1 MTNILIAAYGSRGDI
16 MPLTDI
22 ACGLIDSGH
31 AVTMTTNT
39 ELVDELTALG
49 IDARPVDFTLEEG
62 ADPATDDPMK
72 LAMQMVKPKGMR
84 QLSRNLLAAVDD
96 VPADIV
102 LLTPFAEL
110 AGHPLAEARGIPSV
124 GLRLQPISATGD
136 FPPTLLGAWNA
147 GSMIN
152 RSAGRSA
159 ARWFDRLYGKTLA
172 SLRADLDLPSRSARS
187 LRRERTANNWPIL
200 HGFSP
205 SVVPRPQDWRPG
217 LEVVGYWWPR
227 STSEWAPPAD
237 LERFL
242 AEGPPPVY
250 VGFGSLMLPP
260 DDAAKLA
267 ETVRQALHT
276 AGVRGI
282 VQSGGTSLE
291 PAAGDNILT
300 VGPVPHDWLFPRV
313 SAVVHSCGAGT
324 TAAGLRAGVP
334 TIAVPSPGGDQPF
347 WARRLTAL
355 GASPAAI
362 PRPKL
367 TVSRLAAAITAT
379 LDDEQYRARAQE
391 ISTAIAVENGAPTA
405 IAAITNIL
413 DITRA

>member
-1 MTNILIAAYGSRGDI
+1 MANILIAAYGSRGDI

-22 ACGLIDSGH
+22 ACGLIASGH
-31 AVTMTTNT
+31 HVTMTTNT
-39 ELVDELTALG
+39 ELVDELTVLG
-49 IDARPVDFTLEEG
+49 IDARPVDFKLDQG
-62 ADPATDDPMK
+62 AGPATDDPMK

-84 QLSRNLLAAVDD
+84 QLSRNLLAAVAD
-96 VPADIV
+96 VPADVV

-110 AGHPLAEARGIPSV
+110 AGHPLAEARGIPSA
-124 GLRLQPISATGD
+124 GLRLQPMSATYN

-147 GSMIN
+147 GSVIN
-152 RSAGRSA
+152 RSTGRSA
-159 ARWFDRLYGKTLA
+159 ARWFDRFYGKTLA

-205 SVVPRPQDWRPG
+205 SVVPRPDDWRAS

-227 STSEWAPPAD
+227 NTPGWTPPAD

-242 AEGPPPVY
+242 VAGPPPVY

-260 DDAAKLA
+260 DDAAQLA
-267 ETVRQALHT
+267 ETVRQALES
-276 AGVRGI
+276 ARVRGI

-291 PAAGDNILT
+291 PAAADNIFT
-300 VGPVPHDWLFPRV
+300 VGPLPHDWLFPRV

-355 GASPAAI
+355 GASPATI
-362 PRPKL
+362 TRSKL
-367 TVSRLAAAITAT
+367 TASRLAAAITAT
-379 LDDEQYRARAQE
+379 LDGGQYRTRAQD
-391 ISTAIAVENGAPTA
+391 ISTAIANDDGATAA
-405 IAAITNIL
+405 IATITNIL
-413 DITRA
+413 ETARA